1 MKNFNPADSRLLV
14 EEHPHPVGKHHAGK
28 DREGAAALEQRVHAQ
43 KQPVERGTAAQ
54 QVGQQPHGQ
63 RHQPGGQ
70 HQAQRIEAQELKES
84 YDQRLAQASQEAAR
98 LVAQAKSQGQREYEA
113 ILEKAQRDAQR
124 VQQQAQAEL
133 EAQRQKALADT
144 RQQVAS
150 LALMAAAKVAQ
161 RRMDETEDQ
170 ALVEE
175 FLREAGEA
183 S

>member
-1 MKNFNPADSRLLV
+1 MLELDVTSILWNIANLLV
-14 EEHPHPVGKHHAGK
+14 LFLLLKHFLFKPVNAILDKRAQAIQWGREEA
-28 DREGAAALEQRVHAQ
+28 
-43 KQPVERGTAAQ
+43 
-54 QVGQQPHGQ
+54 
-63 RHQPGGQ
+63 
-70 HQAQRIEAQELKES
+70 QAQRIEAQELKEP
-84 YDQRLAQASQEAAR
+84 YAQRLAQASQEAAR

>member
-1 MKNFNPADSRLLV
+1 MLELDVTSILWNIANLLV
-14 EEHPHPVGKHHAGK
+14 LFLLLKHFLFKPVNAILDKRAQAIQSEREEA
-28 DREGAAALEQRVHAQ
+28 
-43 KQPVERGTAAQ
+43 
-54 QVGQQPHGQ
+54 
-63 RHQPGGQ
+63 
-70 HQAQRIEAQELKES
+70 QAQRIEAQELKES